1 MSTHSSH
8 GSPNWQLLSQAS
20 QRHWSSL
27 RIAHASCPE
36 YLELKI
42 KTLGII
48 RLKLWWFKNPLSA
61 KWHCKRGFIYLTCCR
76 ISSSSKD
83 MWFKSNHCHF
93 YQDTSKQSSTV
104 RFSFSTFCHFCLPNH
119 PPTMK
124 QLSNLAKFRISSFR
138 VMIRSCFIIHE
149 STSQHPP
156 PKNKTYIFKKKT
168 TKRVFHG
175 DFFSFTFQKHP
186 SWTLSFPNTTFNS
199 LSAWDPAIWLNQLT
213 WNSHSEDELMSLLM
227 SFVWMIMRKS
237 NWKKTI
243 GNFL

>member
-36 YLELKI
+36 YLELRI

-149 STSQHPP
+149 STSQHHPP
-156 PKNKTYIFKKKT
+156 KKKT
-168 TKRVFHG
+168 
-175 DFFSFTFQKHP
+175 
-186 SWTLSFPNTTFNS
+186 
-199 LSAWDPAIWLNQLT
+199 
-213 WNSHSEDELMSLLM
+213 
-227 SFVWMIMRKS
+227 
-237 NWKKTI
+237 
-243 GNFL
+243 

>member
-8 GSPNWQLLSQAS
+8 GSPYWQLLSQAS

-36 YLELKI
+36 YLELRI

-156 PKNKTYIFKKKT
+156 KKTKLILKKT

-175 DFFSFTFQKHP
+175 DFFSFTFQKTSVMNPELPQHHFQFAECLGMYP
-186 SWTLSFPNTTFNS
+186 TF
-199 LSAWDPAIWLNQLT
+199 LVVP
-213 WNSHSEDELMSLLM
+213 
-227 SFVWMIMRKS
+227 
-237 NWKKTI
+237 
-243 GNFL
+243 